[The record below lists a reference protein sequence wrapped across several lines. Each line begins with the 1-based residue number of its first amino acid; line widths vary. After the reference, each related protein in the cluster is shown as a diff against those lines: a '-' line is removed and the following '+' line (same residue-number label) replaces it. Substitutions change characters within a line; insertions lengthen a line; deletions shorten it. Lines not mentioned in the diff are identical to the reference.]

1 MISFIF
7 KLIASMSKLK
17 VLCFSMFSIYI
28 AYTYYYFS
36 MHVLDLVLLLSL
48 NFVLSSSNSVKEK
61 VFRVKV
67 SVFIG
72 LFMSIFIADGIL
84 CTSEQFKKLND
95 FVAYNQPASRIIKDR
110 GIDLGSL
117 GYLQANRLL
126 TEFRLRGFDDKKPSD
141 LEVELK

>member
-1 MISFIF
+1 
-7 KLIASMSKLK
+7 MSKLK